1 MATIG
6 IDPNGVTLS
15 SIIRDHP
22 RDMWIR
28 ELVVN
33 AIESSVEYLP
43 KLSGKD
49 ADIHIRTLDFS
60 GLIADEEG
68 RDIWK
73 KKLCCLN
80 YGGMDAQ
87 QLIKALQIGGSG
99 KTTSLDA
106 NYGIGIKTSVL
117 NWSDL
122 VIVTYK
128 NGVGHFAWLSKVV
141 QTNGIDFKIEAVVTN
156 DNNEPI
162 EECTDWIIDNATSR
176 GYNLDHDFTEV
187 IILGKD
193 VLTNTFERPYGKNTD
208 KEDSVYL
215 RRALTSRI
223 WKLPEKVHIK
233 LAPSANSNHN
243 GSVVC
248 FKTVPTLF
256 NRLTKEWSKDERV
269 KWDTI
274 TTNDGVKI
282 HYIYDGPNYLSS
294 KPNEACSVGLL
305 QKHGWQVAFS
315 GLVWR
320 NEIYSTE
327 FSNAWS
333 SIAFRFGI
341 QSKAQYFRIYV
352 EYPSNMVTTDKY
364 RKTLTE
370 YRNGDVYYKFFN
382 DDHNLFMIKEHM
394 PEWFEQKTKETR
406 LQVKAEPLGELKD
419 LFLRYKEANINI
431 KSATTKENGKAEKI
445 KRDRNQV
452 QNKPHEATDDD
463 KPKRGKVVRNPK
475 NKKQNLDPLWPDF
488 MPTEDKSLLGNNFC
502 KIETNVGKDGADVI
516 LYNPSH
522 DSVAQI
528 ANQALLS
535 RVENAAQWEESA
547 KNLSANK
554 LVVQAAAW
562 LMINRSRL
570 MRGDIEHTDFST
582 NIAHNTVSTYLDSQ
596 RILLVDSV
604 NELIREQERNWKK
617 TIQTEA
623 A

>member
-28 ELVVN
+28 ELVKN
-33 AIESSVEYLP
+33 AIESSEEYLP

-49 ADIHIRTLDFS
+49 ADIHIRTLDLS
-60 GLIADEEG
+60 GLIADDEG

-80 YGGMDAQ
+80 YGGMTAQ

-106 NYGIGIKTSVL
+106 NFGIGIKTSVL
-117 NWSDL
+117 HWSDL
-122 VIVTYK
+122 VIITYK

-141 QTNGIDFKIEAVVTN
+141 RTNGIDFDIETVVTN

-162 EECTDWIIDNATSR
+162 EECTDWIVENANNR
-176 GYNLDHDFTEV
+176 GYDLDHDFTEV
-187 IILGKD
+187 VILGRD
-193 VLTNTFERPYGKNTD
+193 VLTNTFERPYGKDTN
-208 KEDSVYL
+208 KQDSVYF
-215 RRALTSRI
+215 RRALTSRF
-223 WKLPEKVHIK
+223 WSLPEKVNIK

-256 NRLTKEWSKDERV
+256 TRLAKEWSKDERV
-269 KWDTI
+269 KWDTV
-274 TTNDGVKI
+274 TTNDDIKI

-315 GLVWR
+315 GSVWR
-320 NEIYSTE
+320 DELYGIE
-327 FSNAWS
+327 FSNSWN

-364 RKTLTE
+364 RKNLVE
-370 YRNGDVYYKFFN
+370 YRNGDAYYKLFN
-382 DDHNLFMIKEHM
+382 DEDNLLMIKAYM
-394 PEWFEQKTKETR
+394 PEWFKQRTKETR
-406 LQVKAEPLGELKD
+406 LQVNKNPLGELKD
-419 LFLRYKEANINI
+419 LFERYKQANINI
-431 KSATTKENGKAEKI
+431 TSATSKENGKAEKI
-445 KRDRNQV
+445 KRERSQLPNGKANET
-452 QNKPHEATDDD
+452 QN
-463 KPKRGKVVRNPK
+463 KRGKVVRNPK
-475 NKKQNLDPLWPDF
+475 NKIQNLDPLWPEI
-488 MPTEDKSLLGNNFC
+488 MVGDKSILENNFC
-502 KIETNVGKDGADVI
+502 KIEAGVGTDGADVI
-516 LYNPSH
+516 LYNPQH
-522 DSVAQI
+522 DCVTQI
-528 ANQALLS
+528 ANQALRS
-535 RVENAAQWEESA
+535 RVENAAQWEEA
-547 KNLSANK
+547 AIDYAANK

-570 MRGDIEHTDFST
+570 MKGDIEHTDFST
-582 NIAHNTVSTYLDSQ
+582 NIAESTVSTYLDSQ
-596 RILLVDSV
+596 RILLVDTV

-617 TIQTEA
+617 ELQTEA